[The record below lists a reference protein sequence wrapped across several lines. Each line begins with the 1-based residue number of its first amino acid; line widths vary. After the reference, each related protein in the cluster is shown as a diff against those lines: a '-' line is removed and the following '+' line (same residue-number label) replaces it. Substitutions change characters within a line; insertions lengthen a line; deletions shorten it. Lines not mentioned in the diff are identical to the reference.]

1 METGANRQIYQFLRR
16 GPPRSN
22 KEIEFH
28 TGFSRAT
35 TTSKL
40 KELLK
45 SGLISDQGFSASEG
59 GRPARTYSINAD
71 YRNVIG
77 VDIGEKM
84 GRACLFDLKFQRLDE
99 RLFDL
104 DLTADPVTTLET
116 IVRLSHEMAKGPK
129 ATAPVATLGIGLPAP
144 IDYRLGRVASP
155 SIMFGWETLELRNWL
170 GDRLSMPVALDNDV
184 NLMCL
189 AEHRIHFPQTGNLI
203 FIKAGTGI
211 GCGIINDGRLLRG
224 AFGTSGDI
232 GHIQHP
238 SEHSRLCRCGK
249 EDCVEA
255 HAAGW
260 AIARDLNALGLDC
273 SDARSVMAL
282 YARREPECLKSINQ
296 SSRAIGTACADLVA
310 ILNPEILVVG
320 GTLSIAGEAMLAGI
334 RERVYQRCLPLAT
347 ERLLIQTSRR
357 NERLGATGAAMLA
370 VDDLL
375 APTGHSPVAGG
386 E

>member
-1 METGANRQIYQFLRR
+1 MDTGTNKKIYQFLRQA
-16 GPPRSN
+16 PPRNN
-22 KEIEFH
+22 KEIESH

-35 TTSKL
+35 TTLKL
-40 KELLK
+40 GKLVE
-45 SGLISDQGFSASEG
+45 SGLVLEQGFSTSEG

-84 GRACLFDLKFQRLDE
+84 GRACLFDLKFQLLDD
-99 RLFDL
+99 RVFDL
-104 DLTADPVTTLET
+104 DLTDDPETTLET
-116 IVRLSHEMAKGPK
+116 IVQISGELMSGPK

-155 SIMFGWETLELRNWL
+155 SIMFGWEALELRTWL
-170 GDRLSMPVALDNDV
+170 CDRMSIPVALDNDV
-184 NLMCL
+184 NLMCF
-189 AEHRIHFPQTGNLI
+189 AEHRIHFPQTDSII
-203 FIKAGTGI
+203 FIKVGTGI
-211 GCGIINDGRLLRG
+211 GCGIINEGRLLRG
-224 AFGTSGDI
+224 ASGTSGDI

-238 SEHSRLCRCGK
+238 QQPCRLCRCGK

-260 AIARDLNALGLDC
+260 AIARDLNALGFTC

-282 YARREPECLKSINQ
+282 YARREPKCMQLINQ
-296 SSRAIGTACADLVA
+296 SSRMIGTACADLVA
-310 ILNPEILVVG
+310 ILNPQILVVG

-334 RERVYQRCLPLAT
+334 RERVYQRCIPLAT
-347 ERLLIQTSRR
+347 ERLIIQTSRG

-370 VDDLL
+370 VDELL
-375 APTGHSPVAGG
+375 SPAGQ
-386 E
+386 